1 VAGETHWSTIRPES
15 VPFPGADGPEVIR
28 ALQEGHADGTVWR
41 PGETDVSI
49 RPGWFHHAAEDARV
63 KSVEALVDIHFTS
76 VGRNSKLLL
85 NVPPT
90 RAGVFHETDVARLA
104 GMHAALDALFARS
117 VRLAPS
123 AWRVTGARSAQA
135 VFAMDDGHPWR
146 VLELREAIAEG
157 QRVARWQLRTG
168 AGAVVAAGT
177 TIGHRQLRRV
187 PPVQASQLVLE
198 VETVE
203 APLPLTVRVY
213 EGGT

>member
-1 VAGETHWSTIRPES
+1 
-15 VPFPGADGPEVIR
+15 
-28 ALQEGHADGTVWR
+28 
-41 PGETDVSI
+41 
-49 RPGWFHHAAEDARV
+49 
-63 KSVEALVDIHFTS
+63 
-76 VGRNSKLLL
+76 
-85 NVPPT
+85 
-90 RAGVFHETDVARLA
+90 
-104 GMHAALDALFARS
+104 
-117 VRLAPS
+117 
-123 AWRVTGARSAQA
+123 
-135 VFAMDDGHPWR
+135 MDDGHPWR